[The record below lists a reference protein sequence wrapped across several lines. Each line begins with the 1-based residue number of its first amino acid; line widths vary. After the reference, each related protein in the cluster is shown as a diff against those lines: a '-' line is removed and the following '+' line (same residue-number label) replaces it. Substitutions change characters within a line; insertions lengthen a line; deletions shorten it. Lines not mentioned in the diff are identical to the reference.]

1 MPTALV
7 LATSVFLVAAHATPF
22 EANVRLP
29 NGSYQRMT
37 VNADTISNAKAM
49 LESSYCPVK
58 KDCVVSGPH
67 LK

>member
-1 MPTALV
+1 MRTALKIATTIMVSV
-7 LATSVFLVAAHATPF
+7 LVTPF
-22 EANVRLP
+22 TANVRLS
-29 NGSYQRMT
+29 NGSYQEVI
-37 VNADTISNAKAM
+37 VNANTISNAKAM